1 MARRLLGVTI
11 DLHGGGADLI
21 YPHHESERAQ
31 SESASKAPFVRRWL
45 HTGMVGYQGEKM
57 SKSLGNLVFPR
68 DLFRDHDPAAVRLAL
83 LAHHWRS
90 DWEWD
95 AAELKEAAERLSA
108 WRQACGQPTAPL
120 PRLGYAPPPG
130 DPAPAGP
137 GEARLSEARLPEVRL
152 PEAVDVALA
161 DDLDTPR
168 ALAVTDELAERGDGP
183 GVAAAAAVLGVELG
197 PGPG

>member
-1 MARRLLGVTI
+1 
-11 DLHGGGADLI
+11 
-21 YPHHESERAQ
+21 
-31 SESASKAPFVRRWL
+31 
-45 HTGMVGYQGEKM
+45 M

-68 DLFRDHDPAAVRLAL
+68 DLFRDHEPAAVRLAL

-120 PRLGYAPPPG
+120 PRPGYAPPPG
-130 DPAPAGP
+130 DPAPEGG
-137 GEARLSEARLPEVRL
+137 GEARPPEVRP